1 MSVKKHMAI
10 FWTAL
15 LLGHLSY
22 STGEKKEGRREGRDT
37 YLDAYSDT
45 HVSPDLQSNSPTVV
59 FPGQTYGVPFPSYNT
74 PVPNIHPFYDSPS
87 GVSGLSGP
95 SGLSEYGVP
104 LSPVYG
110 APFAAPDHGF
120 KGLSVGLDFA
130 TVCKIILKVLIF
142 KMIVKFIAV
151 ICVLLFLPKLDSGGS
166 SAGDSKLL
174 LSNEDT
180 GGAFKGQLNRLT
192 RLVLES
198 VDKNSAPETEEN
210 CAGDALCR
218 LRRVAEYVDGH
229 NSVPRLLTMFL
240 LQFNSKQYHSGGK
253 GYH

>member
-15 LLGHLSY
+15 VLGHLSY
-22 STGEKKEGRREGRDT
+22 STGEKKDGLREGRDT

-45 HVSPDLQSNSPTVV
+45 HVSPDFHSNSPTIV
-59 FPGQTYGVPFPSYNT
+59 FPDQTYGVPVPSFNT
-74 PVPNIHPFYDSPS
+74 PGPTIHPFYDSPS
-87 GVSGLSGP
+87 GLSGLTGP

-110 APFAAPDHGF
+110 APIAASDHGF

-166 SAGDSKLL
+166 SAGDRKLL
-174 LSNEDT
+174 FSNE
-180 GGAFKGQLNRLT
+180 GG
-192 RLVLES
+192 
-198 VDKNSAPETEEN
+198 
-210 CAGDALCR
+210 
-218 LRRVAEYVDGH
+218 
-229 NSVPRLLTMFL
+229 
-240 LQFNSKQYHSGGK
+240 
-253 GYH
+253 

>member
-1 MSVKKHMAI
+1 MAI
-10 FWTAL
+10 LWTAL

-22 STGEKKEGRREGRDT
+22 STGEKKDVPREGRDT

-45 HVSPDLQSNSPTVV
+45 HVSPDFHGSSPSVV
-59 FPGQTYGVPFPSYNT
+59 FPGQTYGVTFPSYNT
-74 PVPNIHPFYDSPS
+74 HGPNIHPFYDPP
-87 GVSGLSGP
+87 SGLSGP
-95 SGLSEYGVP
+95 SGASGLSEYGAP

-110 APFAAPDHGF
+110 APYAAPDHGF
-120 KGLSVGLDFA
+120 KGLPVGLDFA

-166 SAGDSKLL
+166 SAGDRKLL
-174 LSNEDT
+174 LSNEGSADSLE
-180 GGAFKGQLNRLT
+180 GRLNRLT

-198 VDKNSAPETEEN
+198 VDKNSALEIENN
-210 CAGDALCR
+210 CAEDARCR

-240 LQFNSKQYHSGGK
+240 LESSKQYHSGRQV
-253 GYH
+253 YH